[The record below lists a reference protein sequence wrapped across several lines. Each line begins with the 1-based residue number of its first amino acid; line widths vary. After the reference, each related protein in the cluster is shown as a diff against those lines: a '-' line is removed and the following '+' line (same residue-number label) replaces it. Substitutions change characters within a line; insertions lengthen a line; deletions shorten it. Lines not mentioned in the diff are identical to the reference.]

1 MTDDDTQY
9 LEDLNVRHIRAE
21 NDEVDEAMADLEAKV
36 DDLESEVEDKE
47 AQIAELEEEN
57 EAYES
62 LVADFREKRREEY
75 LDRIRA
81 ANEAVAAEDEVDLSA
96 FEDADPDTLKA
107 VAEQVERLA
116 EAAGADT
123 VSNEKPDL
131 SNADPDD
138 GFDEDLEEAKVRIAE
153 ENGFG
158 DAYRRIQEGELP
170 GPGGMKNN
178 TPGDDMKAQ
187 LEDLVG
193 GDN

>member
-1 MTDDDTQY
+1 MTDDETQY

-36 DDLESEVEDKE
+36 DDLESEVDDKE
-47 AQIAELEEEN
+47 AQIADLEEEK

-62 LVADFREKRREEY
+62 LVADFRESRREEY

-81 ANEAVAAEDEVDLSA
+81 ANEAVSADDEVDLTA
-96 FEDADPDTLKA
+96 FEDADPDTLRA

-116 EAAGADT
+116 EAAGADS
-123 VSNEKPDL
+123 VGNEKPDL
-131 SNADPDD
+131 SNADPGDD
-138 GFDEDLEEAKVRIAE
+138 FDEDLEEAKARIAD

-170 GPGGMKNN
+170 GPGGMRNN
-178 TPGDDMKAQ
+178 SPGDDLSAQ
-187 LEDLVG
+187 LNNLIG
-193 GDN
+193 GDD